1 MLAGSRDSI
10 ENVHNEDC
18 VSFELVPAL
27 PKKRI
32 VKSIVGTDVPPIE
45 VVGGED
51 VSRPHQCWLW
61 LPILVPFGFGINLAW
76 GVDAAR
82 Q

>member
-10 ENVHNEDC
+10 ESVHNEDC

-32 VKSIVGTDVPPIE
+32 VKSIVGTDVPRIE
-45 VVGGED
+45 VVGGK
-51 VSRPHQCWLW
+51 VLTRPHRCWLW
-61 LPILVPFGFGINLAW
+61 LPILVRFGFGINLAW
-76 GVDAAR
+76 KVDAAR
-82 Q
+82 